1 MIVFSSPPG
10 AFEDTALDERNARTV
25 LVVDDDEAVRRTV
38 VRALETEGLVVY
50 EAGNAFEARKA
61 HERAGT
67 VDLVI
72 MDLVLPGLE
81 GRETANLLVAHQP
94 GVEILYTSGYTS
106 LESLR
111 SGPRPANESFLRK
124 PFDVRELIEAVRTAL
139 DE

>member
-1 MIVFSSPPG
+1 MIVLAGPPT
-10 AFEDTALDERNARTV
+10 ALEETALDDLKAKTV
-25 LVVDDDEAVRRTV
+25 LVVDDDEALRRTV
-38 VRALETEGLVVY
+38 VRALEREGLVVY
-50 EAGNAFEARKA
+50 EAGNVFEARQA

-81 GRETANLLVAHQP
+81 GRETANLLLAHQP

-111 SGPRPANESFLRK
+111 SGPRPRSETFLRK
-124 PFDVRELIEAVRTAL
+124 PFEVRELIEAVRTAL